1 MRVCPSCGYG
11 NGAAALKC
19 GICGRDISAVPVLA
33 PPPEKKEA
41 WLMTAAGLLVLF
53 CGLFFFLYQNFPR
66 TAGQPADVV
75 DAAEGEDSF
84 NNYDGVVYS
93 LEKMR
98 ALRFLPG
105 TDKLRVPPLL
115 LSREERVA
123 LAAAA
128 TLGAWAREDALAADR
143 ELWFEALLKGA
154 RSALPAARRQA
165 ALAAGYAAGYGLDP
179 APYAG
184 QIREVSAGLIAAG
197 DAELV
202 NAGYFLAAMG
212 GLEDFSG
219 AMEKTL
225 LYDPAREDKF
235 YAACALARLNRPEGH
250 SYLAGLIAGADPGFR
265 SRAFEC
271 LAYSAAAETPAYL
284 AALAGKGGGELA
296 EGAKST
302 LMLRKQLAIIKK

>member
-1 MRVCPSCGYG
+1 
-11 NGAAALKC
+11 
-19 GICGRDISAVPVLA
+19 
-33 PPPEKKEA
+33 
-41 WLMTAAGLLVLF
+41 MTAAGLLVLL

-66 TAGQPADVV
+66 TAGQAAETV
-75 DAAEGEDSF
+75 DAAPGGDSF

-93 LEKMR
+93 LKKMR
-98 ALRFLPG
+98 GLRFLPAA
-105 TDKLRVPPLL
+105 DKLRVPPLL

-123 LAAAA
+123 LAA
-128 TLGAWAREDALAADR
+128 
-143 ELWFEALLKGA
+143 
-154 RSALPAARRQA
+154 
-165 ALAAGYAAGYGLDP
+165 GYAAGYGLDP

-184 QIREVSAGLIAAG
+184 EIREVSAGLISAG
-197 DAELV
+197 DAALV

-235 YAACALARLNRPEGH
+235 YAACALARLHRPEGH
-250 SYLAGLIAGADPGFR
+250 SHLAGLIAGADPEFR
-265 SRAFEC
+265 SRAFDC
-271 LAYSAAAETPAYL
+271 LAYSSAAETPAYL

-296 EGAKST
+296 EGAKRT

>member
-11 NGAAALKC
+11 NAAALKC
-19 GICGRDISAVPVLA
+19 AICGRDLAAVPVRL
-33 PPPEKKEA
+33 PPLEEKDSG
-41 WLMTAAGLLVLF
+41 LMLGACLLVLF

-66 TAGQPADVV
+66 SSGEPAEVV
-75 DAAEGEDSF
+75 DAAAGEDSF

-98 ALRFLPG
+98 GLRFLPG
-105 TDKLRVPPLL
+105 ADKLRVPPLL

-128 TLGAWAREDALAADR
+128 TLGEWAREDALAADR
-143 ELWFEALLKGA
+143 RLWFEALLKGA
-154 RSALPAARRQA
+154 RSALPAARRQS
-165 ALAAGYAAGYGLDP
+165 ALAAGYAAGRGLDT

-184 QIREVSAGLIAAG
+184 EIREVSAGLIAAG
-197 DAELV
+197 DAGLV
-202 NAGYFLAAMG
+202 NAGYFLASMG

-225 LYDPAREDKF
+225 LYDPSREDKF
-235 YAACALARLNRPEGH
+235 YAACSLARLNRPEGH
-250 SYLAGLIAGADPGFR
+250 SYLAGLIAGVDPEFR

-271 LAYSAAAETPAYL
+271 LAYSSAAETPAYL

-296 EGAKST
+296 EGAKRT